1 MFSRILYLEP
11 GQLRRGLPF
20 FALYLLLFA
29 ALTLADG
36 LSLTL
41 FVQHVGAAE
50 LPRYYGISALCV
62 LFAVGAYLQWA
73 ERIGSGRVFAAI
85 IIGPMVLLAL
95 VWCAVY
101 LCGASREWLGLLF
114 MAREISFALV
124 LLHFG
129 TYLQDYFTR
138 AELNRV
144 MPIIYAGG
152 RVGGIA
158 GGALLEHLSAV
169 VHPAHLLLVAAG
181 MLALGLVGVS
191 WIGRR
196 VVTVDEPP
204 IAATRE
210 SNSATAERTTMEA
223 AALNSPR
230 DFLRFVWANPL
241 MFWITATTIF
251 YFMCRTFLNFRYS
264 QFFEGAFADDV
275 AMAAF
280 LGRYTQ
286 WALLGSLLLQLL
298 IINRWIN
305 RVGLAGAHLTYAVLL
320 CAAALLGGLEMT
332 LASAQ
337 LIVNQFSKAM
347 RIRARAWSLG
357 LLIPLS
363 TCAASI
369 MLAGLGEVGWLSWA
383 GILTAV
389 WGVVYLLSSWGLVRG
404 LNGYVAS
411 PVKPARAII

>member
-1 MFSRILYLEP
+1 
-11 GQLRRGLPF
+11 
-20 FALYLLLFA
+20 
-29 ALTLADG
+29 
-36 LSLTL
+36 
-41 FVQHVGAAE
+41 
-50 LPRYYGISALCV
+50 
-62 LFAVGAYLQWA
+62 
-73 ERIGSGRVFAAI
+73 
-85 IIGPMVLLAL
+85 
-95 VWCAVY
+95 
-101 LCGASREWLGLLF
+101 
-114 MAREISFALV
+114 
-124 LLHFG
+124 
-129 TYLQDYFTR
+129 
-138 AELNRV
+138 
-144 MPIIYAGG
+144 
-152 RVGGIA
+152 
-158 GGALLEHLSAV
+158 LLEHLSAV

-332 LASAQ
+332 LASAVFARLVEGELRYSLRNPVAQ

-389 WGVVYLLSSWGLVRG
+389 WGVVSLLSSWGLVRG